1 MSIAS
6 GLGFFGVLL
15 TIVNL
20 IVWIFIV
27 VAFFQIRTALVR
39 MADRFDDL
47 YRFLAGRNRS

>member
-6 GLGFFGVLL
+6 GFGFLGALL
-15 TIVNL
+15 TIVYL
-20 IVWIFIV
+20 VLWISII

-47 YRFLAGRNRS
+47 YRLQSDRNRS